1 MSKIYAHISGY
12 PGSGK
17 TTLSIELNE
26 RYDDIAVKDTDD
38 FMEGIDPSLPFEK
51 INKIMKYKLD
61 TFIKKNANK
70 KVVLVGFFTLLD
82 KTEYKFFL
90 NTSLEISSKRVVAR
104 LLNDS
109 ERRHKFI
116 INAYREADKSDKN
129 FCNFVK
135 NYLNYKHIMLEN
147 KYLKNSY
154 LRQGYK
160 IIGIQQILNFLDE
173 KLTKRNRTK

>member
-17 TTLSIELNE
+17 TTLSLELSE
-26 RYDDIAVKDTDD
+26 RYYDIAVKDTDD
-38 FMEGIDPSLPFEK
+38 FIEGIDPDLPLDK
-51 INKIMKYKLD
+51 INKIMKHKLD
-61 TFIKKNANK
+61 TFIKKNVGK

-82 KTEYKFFL
+82 KTENKFFL

-104 LLNDS
+104 LLNDPEKRLQFIMSVHHES
-109 ERRHKFI
+109 EKSEKDFCKFVI
-116 INAYREADKSDKN
+116 
-129 FCNFVK
+129 
-135 NYLNYKHIMLEN
+135 NYLNYKYVMSEN

-160 IIGIQQILNFLDE
+160 IIGIQQVLNFFDG
-173 KLTKRNRTK
+173 KLIKKDK